1 MLELLQSLKTWEV
14 VTAIVVSLVG
24 IFAIAQSLSL
34 NRNSD
39 RRNTLKSKSTNPGT
53 KTLKTSLTGPFSA
66 EEVAKHNK
74 SDDCWIIVDGFVYD
88 VTTYVDEH
96 PGGDSILNNA
106 GRDSSEGVHGPQHPV
121 SMFDVLALYKIGEL
135 SK

>member
-1 MLELLQSLKTWEV
+1 MFEISWLQ
-14 VTAIVVSLVG
+14 AIVSILVG
-24 IFAIAQSLSL
+24 IFGIIYSLSTY
-34 NRNSD
+34 RGSD
-39 RRNTLKSKSTNPGT
+39 RRVTLDSKSMNPGT
-53 KTLKTSLTGPFSA
+53 KKLKTALTGPFSL

-74 SDDCWIIVDGFVYD
+74 SDDCWIIVDGYVYD
-88 VTTYVDEH
+88 VTTYVEEH

-106 GRDSSEGVHGPQHPV
+106 GGDCTEGVHGPQHPV